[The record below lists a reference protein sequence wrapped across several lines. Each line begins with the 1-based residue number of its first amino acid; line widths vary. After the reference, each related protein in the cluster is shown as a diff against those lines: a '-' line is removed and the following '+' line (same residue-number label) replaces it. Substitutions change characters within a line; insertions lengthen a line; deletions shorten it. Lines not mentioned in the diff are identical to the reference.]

1 VPVPVAATSS
11 GVSYNPTGDA
21 VTFAFM
27 PTPTQVPGSGDW
39 IAGSWETVPG
49 SLLYPYNARCLVGPA
64 GNVTLGVG
72 TYIMY
77 LHITDNP
84 TVPVKVAGQL
94 QIF

>member
-1 VPVPVAATSS
+1 
-11 GVSYNPTGDA
+11 
-21 VTFAFM
+21 
-27 PTPTQVPGSGDW
+27 
-39 IAGSWETVPG
+39 
-49 SLLYPYNARCLVGPA
+49 
-64 GNVTLGVG
+64 VTLGVG